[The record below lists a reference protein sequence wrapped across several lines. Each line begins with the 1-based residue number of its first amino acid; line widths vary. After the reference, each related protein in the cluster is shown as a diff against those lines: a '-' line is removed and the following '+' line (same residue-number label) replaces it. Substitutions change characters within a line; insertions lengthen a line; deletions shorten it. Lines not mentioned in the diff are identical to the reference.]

1 MVAVPDLGARTLL
14 CGRRARAVGAGGA
27 GTFGSVVGAVGAGGA
42 SGAEAVWDGAG
53 AGGAAL
59 GVAVGSNGGAAMR
72 AGGSG
77 KGAAARG
84 SRHLM
89 TAKVIRKVSAAIA
102 RTRSRLRAA
111 ASRGS
116 LRSSSVTSMASAMG
130 PERKCPP
137 VVQRP
142 RRRAK
147 RLGRGRRP
155 GLSRMAAVVASVIGA
170 ATGARSDGV
179 MAPRTGGDGLGGR
192 GDAAGAIS
200 GGSFGR

>member
-14 CGRRARAVGAGGA
+14 CGRRARTVGAGGA
-27 GTFGSVVGAVGAGGA
+27 GTFGSVVGASGAD
-42 SGAEAVWDGAG
+42 GAEAVWDGAG
-53 AGGAAL
+53 AGGVAL

-72 AGGSG
+72 AGGWG

-111 ASRGS
+111 VSRGS
-116 LRSSSVTSMASAMG
+116 LRSSSVTSMASAVWL
-130 PERKCPP
+130 ERKCPP

-155 GLSRMAAVVASVIGA
+155 GLSRMAAVIASVIGA
-170 ATGARSDGV
+170 ATGARSDGA
-179 MAPRTGGDGLGGR
+179 MAPRTGGEGLGGR
-192 GDAAGAIS
+192 GVDGRAI
-200 GGSFGR
+200 